1 MAVPS
6 SGTSRVIEM
15 IVQNKPSE
23 RFLTCLYYLRA
34 FQGWMSLSHSRPGT
48 GTLRVLP
55 LLKES
60 TAYWILRPFLPD
72 VPKDLFPGIEN
83 F

>member
-1 MAVPS
+1 
-6 SGTSRVIEM
+6 
-15 IVQNKPSE
+15 
-23 RFLTCLYYLRA
+23 
-34 FQGWMSLSHSRPGT
+34 MSLSHSRPGT

-83 F
+83 LQVTINI

>member
-1 MAVPS
+1 MKFF
-6 SGTSRVIEM
+6 TS
-15 IVQNKPSE
+15 PHY
-23 RFLTCLYYLRA
+23 FRA

-60 TAYWILRPFLPD
+60 TAYWILRPFLSD
-72 VPKDLFPGIEN
+72 VPKDLFPGIEIY
-83 F
+83 FDVTRDLECVTIIHK